1 MEKERQDLL
10 RNYHNFEENMSE
22 NFNDTGGKS
31 VLFNTKQTSHVM
43 AYLFN
48 FLLTANNIYILYL
61 K

>member
-10 RNYHNFEENMSE
+10 RNGHNFEENLSE
-22 NFNDTGGKS
+22 NYNDAGGKS
-31 VLFNTKQTSHVM
+31 VLFNTQQTFHVM

-48 FLLTANNIYILYL
+48 FLLTAKNIYILYL